1 MSLIVS
7 RRHPQEEST
16 SPDEDADDCSAD
28 DEDPKDP
35 SEDSG
40 GGSSESDCSS
50 LDERGDLL
58 PLSRPHLG
66 DHGNRPRPNAQQ
78 PPAAEE
84 SGQKDRGEEQEKPG
98 WRVGGRE
105 KR

>member
-1 MSLIVS
+1 MT
-7 RRHPQEEST
+7 RRHPQDEAT

-28 DEDPKDP
+28 DDDPKDP

-50 LDERGDLL
+50 LDERDSI
-58 PLSRPHLG
+58 PLYRPHLS

-78 PPAAEE
+78 PHAAEE
-84 SGQKDRGEEQEKPG
+84 SGQKDRGEEQEEPG
-98 WRVGGRE
+98 WREGGRE
-105 KR
+105 DR